1 MTSPVTKHTMKRLWR
16 FAAPLVVWPAIA
28 LLPHPAALS
37 QNAWSYLG
45 LFTAVIVAL
54 ILEPLPP
61 GAVGLVGMT
70 LATAF
75 GYISPR
81 PDESIK
87 WGLKAFSDVT
97 VWLIVGALVF
107 ARGYE
112 KTGLGRRIA
121 LSLVRAMG
129 RRTLGLGYAVMLADL
144 LIAPFTPSNT
154 GRSAGVIFPII
165 RGIPAL
171 YDSAPG
177 STARRIGA
185 YLMWTAF
192 ASTAVTSSMFL
203 TALGPNLLAVGILS
217 KTSGLTLTWSQ
228 WTAGFLPVGLALI
241 LPLPLVVY
249 LIYPPEIRE
258 SHEVSDWASQELAR
272 MGPPS
277 RKEVVMALAILV
289 AFSLWL
295 TAGQWLSPTTVVL
308 AVIAVLIV
316 VRVLDWDDII
326 GNRAAWDTLIYFATL
341 MALADGLER
350 LGIVAWTAQGISTFT
365 LGVPPL
371 LALIVLVSFF
381 FLIHYMFAS
390 LTAHTM
396 AVLPA
401 ILAAGAA
408 VPGMPVRVLAMLLV
422 YSIGLMGVITPY
434 ATGPAPVY
442 FGSGFI
448 PRRDFWI
455 LGLVFGLIYLTAL
468 LAIGIPWL
476 QNHAP

>member
-1 MTSPVTKHTMKRLWR
+1 MTRVWR
-16 FAAPLVVWPAIA
+16 YAAPLVVWPAIA
-28 LLPHPAALS
+28 LLPHPAGLS

-61 GAVGLVGMT
+61 GAVGLLGMT

-75 GYISPR
+75 GYISPK
-81 PDESIK
+81 PDESIR
-87 WGLKAFSDVT
+87 WGLKGFSDAT
-97 VWLIVGALVF
+97 VWLIFGALVF
-107 ARGYE
+107 ARGYD

-121 LSLVRAMG
+121 LSLVAAMG
-129 RRTLGLGYAVMLADL
+129 KRTLGLGYAVMLADL
-144 LIAPFTPSNT
+144 AIAPFTPSNT

-177 STARRIGA
+177 PTARRIGA

-203 TALGPNLLAVGILS
+203 TALGPNLLALGILS
-217 KTSGLTLTWSQ
+217 NTIGITLSWSQ
-228 WTAGFLPVGLALI
+228 WAAGFLPVGLVLI
-241 LPLPLVVY
+241 LPLPLLVY
-249 LIYPPEIRE
+249 LIYPPEVRE
-258 SHEVSDWASQELAR
+258 SHEVSDWAREELAR

-277 RKEVVMALAILV
+277 RKELMMGLLIVV
-289 AFSLWL
+289 AFFLWL
-295 TAGQWLSPTTVVL
+295 FAGQWLSPATVVL
-308 AVIAVLIV
+308 AVIAALIV
-316 VRVLDWDDII
+316 LRVLDWDDLI

-350 LGIVAWTAQGISTFT
+350 LGIVAWAAQGISGLTV
-365 LGVPPL
+365 GVSPL
-371 LALIVLVSFF
+371 LALVVLVSFF
-381 FLIHYMFAS
+381 FLAHYMFAS

-401 ILAAGAA
+401 ILAAGTAI
-408 VPGMPVRVLAMLLV
+408 PGMPVRVLALLLV

-448 PRRDFWI
+448 PRKDFWV
-455 LGLVFGLIYLTAL
+455 LGLIFGLIYLTTL
-468 LAIGIPWL
+468 LVIGIPWL
-476 QNHAP
+476 LSGKL

>member
-1 MTSPVTKHTMKRLWR
+1 MKSVRR
-16 FAAPLVVWPAIA
+16 CAAPFIVWLAIA
-28 LLPHPAALS
+28 ILPRPAGLS
-37 QNAWSYLG
+37 DNAWNYLG

-61 GAVGLVGMT
+61 AAVGLLGMT
-70 LATAF
+70 IATAV
-75 GYISPR
+75 GYISPK
-81 PDESIK
+81 PAEAIQ
-87 WGLKAFSDVT
+87 WGLRGFSDVT
-97 VWLIVGALVF
+97 VWLIFGALVF

-129 RRTLGLGYAVMLADL
+129 KSTLGLGYAVMLADL

-171 YDSAPG
+171 YGSAPG
-177 STARRIGA
+177 ETARRIGA

-203 TALGPNLLAVGILS
+203 TALGPNLLALGIVR
-217 KTSGLTLTWSQ
+217 KTTGIDLTWSQ
-228 WTAGFLPVGLALI
+228 WAAGFLPVGLMLI
-241 LPLPLVVY
+241 LPLPLLVY
-249 LIYPPEIRE
+249 WIYPPEIRK
-258 SHEVSDWASQELAR
+258 SQEASAWAKEELAKL
-272 MGPPS
+272 GPPS
-277 RKEVVMALAILV
+277 RKEAVMGLLILV
-289 AFSLWL
+289 AFALWL
-295 TAGQWLSPTTVVL
+295 FAGEWINPTTVIL
-308 AVIAVLIV
+308 AVVALLIV
-316 VRVLDWDDII
+316 TRVLDWDDVI

-341 MALADGLER
+341 MALAEGLER
-350 LGIVAWTAQGISTFT
+350 VGIVAWAAN
-365 LGVPPL
+365 GVSSLIVGATPL
-371 LALIVLVSFF
+371 LAIIVLVSFF
-381 FLIHYMFAS
+381 FLVHYMFAS

-401 ILAAGAA
+401 LLAAGAA
-408 VPGMPVRVLAMLLV
+408 FPGMPVRVLALLLV

-448 PRRDFWI
+448 PRKDFWV
-455 LGLVFGLIYLTAL
+455 LGLIFGLIYLTAL
-468 LAIGIPWL
+468 LGVGIPYL
-476 QNHAP
+476 MRA